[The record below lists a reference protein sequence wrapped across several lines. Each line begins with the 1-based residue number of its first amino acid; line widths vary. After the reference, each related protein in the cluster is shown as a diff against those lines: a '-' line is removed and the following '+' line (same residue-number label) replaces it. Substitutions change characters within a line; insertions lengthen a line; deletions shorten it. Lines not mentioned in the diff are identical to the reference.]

1 MIEDCWEHC
10 EGKLCNDNLDISKN
24 FQPGPGE
31 DSVTECHT
39 CKHEEIIDGQVSDIE
54 RHALASKFAEVLPI
68 VLESCARFLERPCM
82 IKEVELVEI
91 RSDDIRERRA

>member
-1 MIEDCWEHC
+1 MDVQRLISIKKNKIPIANVFLLEDCWEHC

-54 RHALASKFAEVLPI
+54 IEDFYDCKVFEENIKFEYL
-68 VLESCARFLERPCM
+68 
-82 IKEVELVEI
+82 
-91 RSDDIRERRA
+91 

>member
-1 MIEDCWEHC
+1 MDVQRLIFISKILTDSYKKYRYFLIEDCWEHC

-54 RHALASKFAEVLPI
+54 IEDFYDCKVFEENIKFEYL
-68 VLESCARFLERPCM
+68 
-82 IKEVELVEI
+82 
-91 RSDDIRERRA
+91 